1 MKSQCLS
8 VGLLFFISLIT
19 PNLITPAVAGETRFG
34 FERAAPVNIQQPLP
48 AISIIIDDLGQQLT
62 AGERAVAL
70 PGAVT
75 YAFLPFT
82 SHATHLAELAHQQK
96 KEVMVHMPMQ
106 AIGENNLGKGG
117 LTLDMSQQHFLSTL
131 KENLNAVPHISGI
144 NNHMGSLL
152 TQHPCYMNWLM
163 AVLSERN
170 DLFFVDSRTTEHT
183 VAYQMATEYKIP
195 SINRNVFLD
204 NIRSEAA
211 ISRQFD
217 RLIKLAKRNGTAV
230 AIGHPYPE
238 TIAFLEKKIPI
249 LEQQG
254 ITLIK
259 TSALIKRKKLIEVTI
274 PQAMFAAQEIDSAA
288 DRPHTKDSPKTSIIQ

>member
-1 MKSQCLS
+1 MKSLRLS
-8 VGLLFFISLIT
+8 AGLLIFINIIT
-19 PNLITPAVAGETRFG
+19 TAVAGEAKFG
-34 FERAAPVNIQQPLP
+34 FERLPPANLQQPLP
-48 AISIIIDDLGQQLT
+48 AISIIIDDLGQQLIV
-62 AGERAVAL
+62 GERAVAL
-70 PGAVT
+70 PGEIT

-82 SHATHLAELAHQQK
+82 SHATHLAELAHQQN
-96 KEVMVHMPMQ
+96 KEVMIHMPMQ

-117 LTLDMSQQHFLSTL
+117 LTLDMSQQHFMTTL
-131 KENLNAVPHISGI
+131 KENLNAIPHISGI

-152 TQHPCYMNWLM
+152 TQYPGHMGWLM
-163 AVLSERN
+163 AALSERH

-183 VAYQMATEYKIP
+183 VAYQMASEYKIP

-230 AIGHPYPE
+230 AIGHPYAE
-238 TIAFLEKKIPI
+238 TIAFLEKELPT

-274 PQAMFAAQEIDSAA
+274 PQSLFAAQEINSAT
-288 DRPHTKDSPKTSIIQ
+288 DQPLTDGSPPTSIIQ